1 MHPRAGPPAGCS
13 QQDPTPL
20 SAALF
25 PQPRWRTGSTGEALP
40 QPRGSRQQPLV
51 PNEWDLHCAGAGG
64 NSLICNLC
72 ACHMSLQRQVL
83 TAGSKRW
90 GLAGRTKRNRRE
102 RALMHLQHPLGWIKH
117 PHSRPS
123 RAKASGA
130 ARTQQVNNAICTL
143 AQGHPSSDMITSPLV
158 PGCNVNYVTVIEGSE
173 DSFLLPLEIHSLPLP
188 ASMGTQG

>member
-1 MHPRAGPPAGCS
+1 MLVVFGVFLLLGLYYPGEEEILHPTAGPPAECS
-13 QQDPTPL
+13 QQDLTPL

-90 GLAGRTKRNRRE
+90 GLAGRTKRNRLE
-102 RALMHLQHPLGWIKH
+102 RV
-117 PHSRPS
+117 PS
-123 RAKASGA
+123 TSAWVDK
-130 ARTQQVNNAICTL
+130 
-143 AQGHPSSDMITSPLV
+143 TSPF
-158 PGCNVNYVTVIEGSE
+158 P
-173 DSFLLPLEIHSLPLP
+173 PLP
-188 ASMGTQG
+188 GQGERSSPDSAGQ